1 MRQAG
6 HKPSG
11 KEKQMTLR
19 AWEKTLTPDRIAQL
33 EKTIYEAEAAR
44 ERDETTAWEEYC
56 ESDAE

>member
-1 MRQAG
+1 
-6 HKPSG
+6 
-11 KEKQMTLR
+11 MTLR

-44 ERDETTAWEEYC
+44 EHDEMTAWEEYC